1 MRVSG
6 LGAPATAR
14 AKRSARSAGFAALL
28 LCLLGT
34 AAAPRPAAAAL
45 TDLLVPQEARLK
57 NGLRVLTLEDPTAA
71 VATFQVWYDVGSRN
85 ERPGITGITH
95 LFEHLMFKGSKN
107 VGAEEHTRLVQS
119 VGGVDNAFTTWD
131 VTVYWANVPPDQLEL
146 IARLEAER
154 MSTLR
159 LTAENLKS
167 ERKVVKEER
176 RYRVEDNPIAKAV
189 EEMTAVAYVAH
200 PYQWPTLGW
209 MSDLDAL
216 TLADVQDYYVTH
228 YAPDKATLVVCGPV
242 THARVVGLAE
252 KYFGKLKP
260 GKPAPPVSTVEP
272 EQRGE
277 RRAVVNANAQLPVVI
292 AGYKIP
298 PDSSADT
305 PALEVVSR
313 ILSQGQSS
321 RLYKKLVY
329 EDQTALFAGGVA
341 LGRKN
346 PGLFYAFAAVKPG
359 KDRAQVEDTLFA
371 VIDRLGRDGPTEEE
385 MGKAKNQ
392 AESDFVFG
400 LETPQNRADALGNAA
415 LIGGDARRAGRKLE
429 DIRAVTAEDVKRV
442 VTAYLVRDRRTVV
455 WVVPA
460 ERSGS

>member
-1 MRVSG
+1 MRVPG
-6 LGAPATAR
+6 PGAPATAR
-14 AKRSARSAGFAALL
+14 ATRSARGVVAALL
-28 LCLLGT
+28 LVLFGA
-34 AAAPRPAAAAL
+34 AAAPPPAAAAL
-45 TDLLVPQEARLK
+45 ADLLVPEEGRLK
-57 NGLRVLTLEDPTAA
+57 NGLRVYTLADPTAA

-85 ERPGITGITH
+85 ERPGITGLTH

-107 VGAEEHTRLVQS
+107 VGPEEHTRLIQA
-119 VGGVDNAFTTWD
+119 VGGMDNAFTTWD
-131 VTVYWANVPPDQLEL
+131 VTVYWANVPPDQLDL

-154 MSTLR
+154 MGTLR
-159 LTAENLKS
+159 LTDENLKS
-167 ERKVVKEER
+167 EREVVKEER
-176 RYRVEDNPIAKAV
+176 RYRVEDNPIAQAV
-189 EEMTAVAYVAH
+189 EEMTALAFVAH

-216 TLADVQDYYVTH
+216 TLADAQDYYATH
-228 YAPDKATLVVCGPV
+228 YAPDKAALIVCGPV
-242 THARVVGLAE
+242 THAQVMGLAQ
-252 KYFGKLKP
+252 KHFAKLKP

-298 PDSSADT
+298 PDSSADL

-341 LGRKN
+341 LGRKD

-359 KDRAQVEDTLFA
+359 KERAAVEDTLFA
-371 VIDRLGRDGPTEEE
+371 VIDRLGREGPTDEE

-400 LETPQNRADALGNAA
+400 LETPQNRADALGNA
-415 LIGGDARRAGRKLE
+415 LLVGGDARRAGRKLE
-429 DIRAVTAEDVKRV
+429 EIRAVTPADVQRV
-442 VTAYLVRDRRTVV
+442 VNTYLVADQRTVV
-455 WVVPA
+455 WVVPT

>member
-1 MRVSG
+1 
-6 LGAPATAR
+6 
-14 AKRSARSAGFAALL
+14 
-28 LCLLGT
+28 
-34 AAAPRPAAAAL
+34 
-45 TDLLVPQEARLK
+45 
-57 NGLRVLTLEDPTAA
+57 
-71 VATFQVWYDVGSRN
+71 
-85 ERPGITGITH
+85 
-95 LFEHLMFKGSKN
+95 MFKGSKN
-107 VGAEEHTRLVQS
+107 VGPEEHTRLIQA

-131 VTVYWANVPPDQLEL
+131 VTVYWANVPPDQLDL
-146 IARLEAER
+146 VARLEAER

-167 ERKVVKEER
+167 EREVVKEER

-189 EEMTAVAYVAH
+189 EEMTALAFEAH

-216 TLADVQDYYVTH
+216 TLADTQDYYATH
-228 YAPDKATLVVCGPV
+228 YAPDKAVLIVCGPV
-242 THARVVGLAE
+242 THAQVTALAQ
-252 KYFGKLKP
+252 KYFAKLKP

-329 EDQTALFAGGVA
+329 EDQSALFAGGVA
-341 LGRKN
+341 LGRKD

-359 KDRAQVEDTLFA
+359 KERAAVEDTLFA
-371 VIDRLGRDGPTEEE
+371 VIDRLGREGPTDEE

-400 LETPQNRADALGNAA
+400 LETPQNRADALGNAV
-415 LIGGDARRAGRKLE
+415 LITGDAGRAGRKLE
-429 DIRAVTAEDVKRV
+429 EIRAVTSADVQRV
-442 VTAYLVRDRRTVV
+442 VNTYLVSDRRTVV
-455 WVVPA
+455 WVVPT